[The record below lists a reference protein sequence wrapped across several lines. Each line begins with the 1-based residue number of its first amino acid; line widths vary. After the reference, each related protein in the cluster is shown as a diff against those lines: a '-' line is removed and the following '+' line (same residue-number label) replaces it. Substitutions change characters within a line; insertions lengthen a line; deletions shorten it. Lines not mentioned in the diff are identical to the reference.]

1 VIHIDV
7 KEGDYRTRHK
17 CTFRW

>member
-7 KEGDYRTRHK
+7 KEGDYQTRHK